1 MENFQVAIDGPAGS
15 GKSTISKKVCDL
27 LGFVHI
33 DTGAMYRAVTLEAL
47 NRGIDL
53 ENPDEYKFLDDTN
66 IIYEND
72 KIFLNG
78 KSVGREIRSTRVAD
92 NVSTVAKMA
101 VVRTAMVKLQ
111 QKAATHG
118 KIVMDG
124 RDIGYVVLPNAD
136 VKIFLTAS
144 EEERAK
150 RRYKE
155 VLAAGRNEKYEDILE
170 NIKSRDFK
178 DSNRE
183 LNPLRKAED
192 AILLDTTNMTIDE
205 VVLEIVRIINERL
218 D

>member
-1 MENFQVAIDGPAGS
+1 MDSFQVAIDGPAGS
-15 GKSTISKKVCDL
+15 GKSTISKQVCNI

-47 NRGIDL
+47 NRGVDL
-53 ENPDEYKFLDDTN
+53 ENPDSYNFLDEIT
-66 IIYEND
+66 ISYEND

-101 VVRTAMVKLQ
+101 VVRHKMVELQ
-111 QKAATHG
+111 QKAAQNG
-118 KIVMDG
+118 RIIMDG

-144 EEERAK
+144 VEERA
-150 RRYKE
+150 RRRFLENQATGKSE
-155 VLAAGRNEKYEDILE
+155 TYEEILE
-170 NIKSRDFK
+170 AIIARDYK
-178 DSNRE
+178 DSHRD
-183 LNPLRKAED
+183 LNPLRQASD

-205 VVLEIVRIINERL
+205 VIMEIVRIIKERL
-218 D
+218 N

>member
-1 MENFQVAIDGPAGS
+1 MKNFQVAIDGPAGS

-53 ENPDEYKFLDDTN
+53 ENSSEYDFLEDTN

-92 NVSTVAKMA
+92 NVSTVAKMP
-101 VVRTAMVKLQ
+101 VVRHAMVKLQ
-111 QKAATHG
+111 QKAAMHG

-144 EEERAK
+144 VEERAK
-150 RRYKE
+150 RRFKE
-155 VLAAGRNEKYEDILE
+155 VQAQGRNEKFEDILE

-183 LNPLRKAED
+183 LNPLRQAED
-192 AILLDTTNMTIDE
+192 AILLDTTSMTIDE